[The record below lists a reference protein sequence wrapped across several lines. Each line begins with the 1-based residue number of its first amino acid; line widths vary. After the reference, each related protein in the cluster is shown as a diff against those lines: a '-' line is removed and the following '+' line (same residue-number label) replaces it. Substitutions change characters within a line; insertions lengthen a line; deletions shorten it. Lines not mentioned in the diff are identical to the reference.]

1 MKSNNIVSLTLFFAI
16 VLFVMFVVHLM
27 FSFIIG
33 EDQVFTPIGKSYY
46 ESFEKKRTKK
56 KKSLFFGVRKS
67 EIASF
72 NIFDAE
78 ERTIAFAGI
87 ASRESLPGESHSK
100 DKKINKKDIQF
111 YLDHPEKCMKLS
123 NVNLNG
129 TVEAIPQS
137 QSTVSLSTGR
147 GRVAK
152 NFILGIGDSL
162 DDGAGVV
169 VAIKRNLVV
178 FNTSNGIKC
187 LGENVGKGELVAKTS
202 TPEYSPYKRHSSKS
216 NFDIRK
222 VGDNQFVLKR
232 SDITKATSNLN
243 VLARQA
249 RIVPDRK
256 GEGFRIFSIRP
267 GSLYSKIGIKNGDV
281 IKSIN
286 GISLSS
292 PDKALQAYSRLQ
304 NARKLSLDIVRH
316 GRTETLEYS
325 IEE

>member
-16 VLFVMFVVHLM
+16 VLFFIFFIHLV

-33 EDQVFTPIGKSYY
+33 EDQVFTSINKSYY
-46 ESFEKKRTKK
+46 SSFSKKQQKK
-56 KKSLFFGVRKS
+56 KKSLFFGMRKS
-67 EIASF
+67 AISSF
-72 NIFDAE
+72 NIFDAQ
-78 ERTIAFAGI
+78 ERNITFSGI
-87 ASRESLPGESHSK
+87 ASRESSSQKSFSKGE
-100 DKKINKKDIQF
+100 KINKKDILF
-111 YLDHPEKCMKLS
+111 YLNHPEECAKLS
-123 NVNLNG
+123 SVNLNG

-152 NFILGIGDSL
+152 NYILGIGESL

-169 VAIKRNLVV
+169 VAIKRNLVI
-178 FNTSNGIKC
+178 FKTSTGIKC
-187 LGENVGKGELVAKTS
+187 LGENVGKGKVVAKT
-202 TPEYSPYKRHSSKS
+202 TYKPAYSYKHSSK
-216 NFDIRK
+216 NDFDIRK

-267 GSLYSKIGIKNGDV
+267 GSLYSKIGIRNGDV

-286 GISLSS
+286 GISLNS